1 MNSYFGVSNKMGK
14 LTIGRFTLLVLLI
27 IVKKSLHVLHELQLY
42 YPFVILFFIS
52 AVTLQKGIDGKK
64 VLCSHFVGTAMF
76 LRNRCRVFWYNF
88 KNTVLQWSR
97 NIILYT
103 IF

>member
-27 IVKKSLHVLHELQLY
+27 IVKKSLHVLQLY

-64 VLCSHFVGTAMF
+64 GS
-76 LRNRCRVFWYNF
+76 VFTFCWNSYVP
-88 KNTVLQWSR
+88 TQPM
-97 NIILYT
+97 
-103 IF
+103 